1 MYYALIVLSVIMF
14 GGCFALNDQ
23 YRQERGSGIKISLQL
38 SLITALSGLIV
49 LWIINGF
56 AIQFTPFTLLISLI
70 ATVNS
75 LLSYFCALKAL
86 GISNLSVYS
95 LFSMLGGMLLPF
107 FQGIFFYGEKFTFAK
122 IVCLALICGAL
133 LLTLKKQ
140 GGGKGKGMIYYIA
153 IFTFN
158 GMSGVLSKLFASAPT
173 EWKTMPSGEVVSSAG
188 YSVLTAMCTVIL
200 SAAILLLFFRKKGD
214 VPPHTPKSIIV
225 GSLSGSVNK
234 VANWI
239 LVFSLAQGI
248 DSSVQYPMVTGGTM
262 IVSTV
267 ISLFSKNKP
276 SKRQLISIAL
286 AFLGMLA
293 LFVLPILFPDFN
305 EFY

>member
-1 MYYALIVLSVIMF
+1 
-14 GGCFALNDQ
+14 
-23 YRQERGSGIKISLQL
+23 
-38 SLITALSGLIV
+38 
-49 LWIINGF
+49 
-56 AIQFTPFTLLISLI
+56 
-70 ATVNS
+70 
-75 LLSYFCALKAL
+75 
-86 GISNLSVYS
+86 
-95 LFSMLGGMLLPF
+95 MLGGMLLPF

-214 VPPHTPKSIIV
+214 VLPHTPKSLIV

-276 SKRQLISIAL
+276 EKRQLVSIAL

-293 LFVLPILFPDFN
+293 LFVLPILFPGFN